1 METVKY
7 ELKADV
13 PVIADGDVLVIGA
26 GPGGFCAAVTA
37 ARQKRSVALAE
48 HYGSPGGMANVG
60 EISPFMPNHCGEESL
75 DKPVYIEWVNRMRAY
90 QSAGFAPMEV
100 KRADDRNV
108 SRYGAML
115 AMEDMLL
122 EAGVRLFYHHTFFD
136 VVKQENRISAVIFS
150 GKSGLSA
157 IRAKIVIDSTG
168 DGDVAAKAG
177 CDYEFGNEDGFC
189 QPMTLCFKLS
199 HVDLS
204 RTPARSE
211 ITRLYNEAKAAGRI
225 DCPREDVLFFS
236 DFDSDVVHFNTT
248 RVIKHN
254 ATNAEELSDA
264 EIIARKQ
271 LREYL
276 AFLRS
281 SVPGYEHAEIHS
293 VAAQIGVR
301 ESRRILGLEYLT
313 VEAFDRQA
321 RFKDAI
327 ARVNYPV
334 DIHNPSGTGTEM
346 RMLKPDEY
354 YEIPYGCIVPPSV
367 KNLLI
372 GCRAISVDHAL
383 HSSMRVMPPVC
394 SIGQAA
400 GMAASMAVERGCAP
414 EELIGEKVREALRE
428 FGANI

>member
-13 PVIADGDVLVIGA
+13 PVIADVDVLVIGA

-199 HVDLS
+199 PC
-204 RTPARSE
+204 R
-211 ITRLYNEAKAAGRI
+211 
-225 DCPREDVLFFS
+225 
-236 DFDSDVVHFNTT
+236 
-248 RVIKHN
+248 
-254 ATNAEELSDA
+254 
-264 EIIARKQ
+264 
-271 LREYL
+271 
-276 AFLRS
+276 
-281 SVPGYEHAEIHS
+281 SVPHAGA
-293 VAAQIGVR
+293 VG
-301 ESRRILGLEYLT
+301 
-313 VEAFDRQA
+313 
-321 RFKDAI
+321 
-327 ARVNYPV
+327 
-334 DIHNPSGTGTEM
+334 
-346 RMLKPDEY
+346 
-354 YEIPYGCIVPPSV
+354 
-367 KNLLI
+367 
-372 GCRAISVDHAL
+372 DHA
-383 HSSMRVMPPVC
+383 
-394 SIGQAA
+394 
-400 GMAASMAVERGCAP
+400 AVQ
-414 EELIGEKVREALRE
+414 
-428 FGANI
+428 